1 MIKTKNNQFKFNR
14 FLNSKNSDFISHSI
28 NKINSAYNIQNRQNF
43 SFYKFINKVYKYT
56 FDHHQLDESLKK
68 NSVDILLISN
78 FLGYESIYNDLYFG
92 KLNEIFKKKKIKS
105 KKIYRNFSNIN
116 ISSFTKKNYKNHV
129 LGKRLN
135 LSEEFKNLS
144 LLFKEILNFI
154 FTKKYNSINNQ
165 IKIFDFFSILKNL
178 RQVNQL
184 MKCVYK
190 LKPKMVIFTFEGHAW
205 ERLFNYQIKSLD
217 KNIKTVG
224 YQFSVIKKN
233 QIGIFRNLKKKY
245 NPDYIA
251 TTGSITKNY
260 LKKKI
265 KFSEVFKLGSCKWRK
280 NQKNSKKNIV
290 IALDDFEN
298 LEIEMI
304 KFCKNIENSINI
316 KKIIVRV
323 HPIIKNNKKRLREL
337 KIKLQGRKK
346 IILSNNNLQ
355 HDLKNSNYILFINSS
370 IAYEGLFYNVIPL
383 HFKNTIKSNL
393 FDDNFPKELIINS
406 NKKFEDIISK
416 NIKFENISYLKK
428 FKNSYFEK
436 FNIGIVK
443 KILKKNSSVI

>member
-1 MIKTKNNQFKFNR
+1 
-14 FLNSKNSDFISHSI
+14 
-28 NKINSAYNIQNRQNF
+28 
-43 SFYKFINKVYKYT
+43 
-56 FDHHQLDESLKK
+56 
-68 NSVDILLISN
+68 
-78 FLGYESIYNDLYFG
+78 
-92 KLNEIFKKKKIKS
+92 
-105 KKIYRNFSNIN
+105 
-116 ISSFTKKNYKNHV
+116 
-129 LGKRLN
+129 
-135 LSEEFKNLS
+135 
-144 LLFKEILNFI
+144 
-154 FTKKYNSINNQ
+154 
-165 IKIFDFFSILKNL
+165 
-178 RQVNQL
+178 
-184 MKCVYK
+184 
-190 LKPKMVIFTFEGHAW
+190 
-205 ERLFNYQIKSLD
+205 
-217 KNIKTVG
+217 
-224 YQFSVIKKN
+224 
-233 QIGIFRNLKKKY
+233 
-245 NPDYIA
+245 
-251 TTGSITKNY
+251 
-260 LKKKI
+260 
-265 KFSEVFKLGSCKWRK
+265 
-280 NQKNSKKNIV
+280 
-290 IALDDFEN
+290 
-298 LEIEMI
+298 MI